1 VQVGF
6 VGQTVGVGSDAVGLR
21 LGAGCLANEGLMFVN
36 GVDEFPCSGTEF
48 GLGLLAGSGP
58 WGVQERVDE
67 P

>member
-1 VQVGF
+1 
-6 VGQTVGVGSDAVGLR
+6 VGSDAVGLR
-21 LGAGCLANEGLMFVN
+21 LGAGRLANEGLMFVN